1 MLKCIWLRKKLYD
14 YVDNALNENER
25 VKLANHLES
34 CADCRHRAEDIRGIL
49 GVAQSMNTPQ
59 PSEEFWHNFQSEL
72 DHKLNDQLVPSR
84 EERLAVSRK
93 LRPALAFTM
102 LSMLILVFTF
112 GVFTRTAKLPRLAQ
126 EDKALI
132 EEISS
137 LDDSDQEQLFD
148 DTQSLIEMPL
158 ES

>member
-34 CADCRHRAEDIRGIL
+34 CADCRGRAEDIRRIIGA
-49 GVAQSMNTPQ
+49 AQARTVPQ
-59 PSEEFWHNFQSEL
+59 LSEEFWHNFQSEL
-72 DHKLNDQLVPSR
+72 DHKLNEQLVPSR
-84 EERLAVSRK
+84 EERLAVSRR

-102 LSMLILVFTF
+102 VSLLLMVFTF
-112 GVFTRTAKLPRLAQ
+112 GVFSRTSKLPRLAQ
-126 EDKALI
+126 EDNALI
-132 EEISS
+132 EEISN
-137 LDDSDQEQLFD
+137 LDESDMDQ
-148 DTQSLIEMPL
+148 LIEDIQSPADMPL